1 MIKHAAWVHGN
12 AVVTEL
18 PSGLLV
24 RHWGWGTEMQFTFNA
39 GQSPPAAW
47 AHIPIPTPVIVND
60 VRLKVRTLF
69 LLFKTGQHAAIDSIH
84 VFDGPNRIH
93 AEDFVNGNGPSPL
106 RRTGNHSTG
115 IDGRNTIT
123 LAADH
128 EVLWGL
134 SIAFKMA
141 PVAVT
146 VSSPPVDPEGTVL
159 ITTAGADFF

>member
-1 MIKHAAWVHGN
+1 MTKQASWAHGN

-24 RHWGWGTEMQFTFNA
+24 RHWGGGTEMQFTFEA
-39 GQSPPAAW
+39 GQVPPAAW
-47 AHIPIPTPVIVND
+47 AHIAIPTPVIIND
-60 VRLKVRTLF
+60 VRTKVRNLF
-69 LLFKTGQHAAIDSIH
+69 LLYKTGQHAAIDSVHIY
-84 VFDGPNRIH
+84 DGPNRIH
-93 AEDFVNGNGPSPL
+93 TEDFVNGGGPSPL
-106 RRTGNHSTG
+106 RRTGNHSTA
-115 IDGRNTIT
+115 IDSRNTIT

-134 SIAFKMA
+134 SISFKMTPLA
-141 PVAVT
+141 IT

>member
-1 MIKHAAWVHGN
+1 MTKQASWAHGN

-24 RHWGWGTEMQFTFNA
+24 RHWGGGTEMQFTFEA

-60 VRLKVRTLF
+60 VRTKVRTLF
-69 LLFKTGQHAAIDSIH
+69 LLYKTGQHAAIDSVH
-84 VFDGPNRIH
+84 VFDGPNRIFMQ
-93 AEDFVNGNGPSPL
+93 DFNPGGGGNGP
-106 RRTGNHSTG
+106 RRSGNHSTG
-115 IDGRNTIT
+115 IDSTNTIT
-123 LAADH
+123 LPADH

-134 SIAFKMA
+134 SIAFKMV
-141 PVAVT
+141 PVAIT